1 MGVGDPGDA
10 LIADGNAVDILY
22 RVLSL
27 CPRSTVCCSSAF
39 LTLSNPSIPKIAR
52 SMIVNELF
60 FHDI

>member
-10 LIADGNAVDILY
+10 LIADCNAVDVLY

-27 CPRSTVCCSSAF
+27 CPPSAVCCSSVF